1 MGSAAG
7 PFAKG
12 CCRVV
17 EDNSCAG
24 ERLLA
29 TGEAH
34 LYAWTNDDMCLRD
47 AVDDDV
53 SWFRGQGV

>member
-7 PFAKG
+7 PFANG
-12 CCRVV
+12 CCGVV

-34 LYAWTNDDMCLRD
+34 LYTWTNDGMCGMRD
-47 AVDDDV
+47 AVDDGV
-53 SWFRGQGV
+53 TWFRG